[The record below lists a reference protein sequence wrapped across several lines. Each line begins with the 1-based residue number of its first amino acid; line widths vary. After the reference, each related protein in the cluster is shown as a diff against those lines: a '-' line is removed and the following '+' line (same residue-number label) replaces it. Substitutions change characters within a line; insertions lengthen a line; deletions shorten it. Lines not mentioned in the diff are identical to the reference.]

1 MAKVKFNI
9 RTLDKATG
17 VIHEPSNEFVE
28 VSEAF
33 AKRIKEIQSVKGN
46 EKGYEWEAAKE
57 SKPKK
62 ADKHD

>member
-9 RTLDKATG
+9 KTLDKATG
-17 VIHEPSNEFVE
+17 VIHEPSNAFVE

-46 EKGYEWEAAKE
+46 EKGYEFEDIKPKT
-57 SKPKK
+57 SKPSK
-62 ADKHD
+62 D